1 MLQLLTD
8 APGDEELHRKA
19 GFKNMPGLVYLWS
32 GLIDTFTSF
41 VLNPV
46 IDNFVQ
52 YLTLHLQA
60 LYYS

>member
-1 MLQLLTD
+1 
-8 APGDEELHRKA
+8 
-19 GFKNMPGLVYLWS
+19 MPGLVYLWS